1 MANDDSSGEDED
13 LSTSESVPKE
23 VRTSS
28 SPYHKLKK
36 AINDQR
42 RTNKKKGDGRNAG
55 GAAQASRER
64 EEQVEQPTEKKDK
77 PVLISISTLK
87 SVGKKAAKL
96 FVHNHTVFPNDG
108 SFALRAEKDSF
119 SSLLYN
125 QFHDDNACKTGKA
138 FPVLLASRRSVWYTC
153 CNQVRGDLISN
164 TKKVYFRK
172 SSITTHVS
180 LTITDT
186 LSTIESPFC

>member
-1 MANDDSSGEDED
+1 MAKDDSSGDDED
-13 LSTSESVPKE
+13 LSMSESIPRE

-36 AINDQR
+36 AISDQR
-42 RTNKKKGDGRNAG
+42 KTPKNKGDGRNAG
-55 GAAQASRER
+55 GAAQASREQ
-64 EEQVEQPTEKKDK
+64 EQPVEQSTEKKDK
-77 PVLISISTLK
+77 PILIDNSTLK

-125 QFHDDNACKTGKA
+125 QFHDGNACKTAKA
-138 FPVLLASRRSVWYTC
+138 FPVLLASKRSVWYT
-153 CNQVRGDLISN
+153 S
-164 TKKVYFRK
+164 
-172 SSITTHVS
+172 
-180 LTITDT
+180 
-186 LSTIESPFC
+186 